1 MRHGKSFRK
10 LGRSPS
16 HRRALMRNLATSI
29 LTHGRCRTTIQKA
42 KEARGVVE
50 KLISRAANDTLANR
64 RLVYSFLLSKQTV
77 HTLFTAI
84 GPAFKTRKGG
94 YTRVVRADIRPGD
107 SSEMAYI
114 ELLEEGR
121 LAIAPETKSDAP
133 AKDKKT
139 PAKKA
144 AAKSAKAKSE
154 DGDKAEASKKKAAP
168 RSKKKSE

>member
-1 MRHGKSFRK
+1 
-10 LGRSPS
+10 
-16 HRRALMRNLATSI
+16 MRNLATSI

-64 RLVYSFLLSKQTV
+64 RLVYSYLLSKQTV

-139 PAKKA
+139 SVKKT
-144 AAKSAKAKSE
+144 AAKGAKSKSE
-154 DGDKAEASKKKAAP
+154 GSSDKAEAPKKKAAP
-168 RSKKKSE
+168 RSKK